1 PVPDGAPKRREAP
14 TDAGPRPGQVDAISE
29 FRQSRKNGK
38 PETGSNFELAAVNL
52 VLPGVRQ
59 PKDAA
64 KREDGPLVGALAFLP
79 FILRAPLR
87 RSQIVPR
94 TCFVK
99 LGG

>member
-1 PVPDGAPKRREAP
+1 
-14 TDAGPRPGQVDAISE
+14 
-29 FRQSRKNGK
+29 
-38 PETGSNFELAAVNL
+38 

-64 KREDGPLVGALAFLP
+64 KREDGPLFGALAFLP

-87 RSQIVPR
+87 RSQIVPP

-99 LGG
+99 LGGEKPWDACPAVCWVNVNVPAALPRAHATELLGISLFMAMNIADGLCTIRSR